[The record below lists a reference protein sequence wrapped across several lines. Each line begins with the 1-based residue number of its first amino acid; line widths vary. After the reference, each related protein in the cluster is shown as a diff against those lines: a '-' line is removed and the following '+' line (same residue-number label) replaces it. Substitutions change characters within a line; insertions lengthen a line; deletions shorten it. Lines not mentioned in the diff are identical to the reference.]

1 MQIINRNVQKF
12 QQGGAMTQAP
22 EQQQAAAP
30 SPEEVMQA
38 IVAGAQEAVQTGN
51 AELALQV
58 CQAIV
63 EMAGTQAPQEAPV
76 YQKCGG
82 KMVKKSKK
90 KSKK

>member
-12 QQGGAMTQAP
+12 QQGGAVPAQAP
-22 EQQQAAAP
+22 EQAAQP
-30 SPEEVMQA
+30 SPEEMMQA

-63 EMAGTQAPQEAPV
+63 EMAGSSAPQEAPV

-82 KMVKKSKK
+82 RMVKKSKK
-90 KSKK
+90 SRK